1 MSMRDLKNVWLLG
14 VVFLMGG
21 SALAQ
26 NTEKI
31 IPVVDQ
37 IPARKAES
45 LLGMTLKEGCP
56 VKRKSLRTVIV
67 PYLNDKGEKKEG
79 ILIVHKKVTKEV
91 LFLFTEMFQM
101 GFVIHKIA
109 PASYYDG
116 DDNQLMK
123 YNVTSAF
130 NCRRTT
136 DGIGYSNHSYG
147 TTIDINPLWNPYV
160 KGKKVLPPKGKAFAK
175 HRDKLKQPGVLKK
188 DGRVVKIF
196 KEMGWTWGGDWKSL
210 KDYQHFEKKINLE
223 NVD

>member
-1 MSMRDLKNVWLLG
+1 MRDFRKYLMMGLLIA
-14 VVFLMGG
+14 MGG
-21 SALAQ
+21 TLHAQ
-26 NTEKI
+26 PQPK
-31 IPVVDQ
+31 PKQVVAE

-45 LLGMTLKEGCP
+45 LLGMTLKKGCP
-56 VKRKSLRTVIV
+56 IKREDLRTVLV
-67 PYLNDKGEKKEG
+67 PYLNDTGDKKEG
-79 ILIVHKKVTKEV
+79 ILIVHKKVTQDV

-116 DDNQLMK
+116 NDDQLMK

-136 DGIGYSNHSYG
+136 DGIGFSNHSYG

-160 KGKKVLPPKGKAFAK
+160 KGKKILPPEGKAFA
-175 HRDKLKQPGVLKK
+175 RNRAKLKQPGVLKRNE
-188 DGRVVKIF
+188 RVVQMF
-196 KEMGWTWGGDWKSL
+196 KELGWTWGGDWKSL

-223 NVD
+223 KVD